1 MKKQII
7 ILDII
12 VLMALAFSGCR
23 KNEKDIKQDEQKQ
36 TDVYETER
44 DAEMEKTNQMILTVN
59 DRELTATLSDN
70 SSAEALKELLAE
82 EPITIEMKDYGN
94 MEKVGKIGTDLSTND
109 EEITT
114 EAGDLILYMG
124 NSFVIY
130 YAPNTWNFTKL
141 GKINDVTVQ
150 ELKNILGAGEVK
162 VTLSLQKY

>member
-1 MKKQII
+1 
-7 ILDII
+7 
-12 VLMALAFSGCR
+12 
-23 KNEKDIKQDEQKQ
+23 
-36 TDVYETER
+36 
-44 DAEMEKTNQMILTVN
+44 MILTVN

-94 MEKVGKIGTDLSTND
+94 MEKVGKIGTDLPTND

-130 YAPNTWNFTKL
+130 YAPNKWNFTKL
-141 GKINDVTVQ
+141 GKINDVTAQ

-162 VTLSLQKY
+162 ITLSLQK

>member
-12 VLMALAFSGCR
+12 VLLALAFSGCR
-23 KNEKDIKQDEQKQ
+23 KNEKDIEQEEQKQ
-36 TDVYETER
+36 TGICETER

-94 MEKVGKIGTDLSTND
+94 MEKVGKIGTDLPTND

-130 YAPNTWNFTKL
+130 YAPNKWNFTKL
-141 GKINDVTVQ
+141 GKINDVTAQ

-162 VTLSLQKY
+162 ITLSLQK